1 MEPGSFLKE
10 KKVKRSW
17 THFIAEEEG
26 QTVVEYL
33 LLLAMAFITAYILMT
48 VGPLPRFT
56 TQMLTDIRTRLGNV
70 VRNGQMESQGLQP
83 GSPGHPTDPRRFKAL
98 HL

>member
-1 MEPGSFLKE
+1 MRKPLQ
-10 KKVKRSW
+10 
-17 THFIAEEEG
+17 HFIRDEEG

-48 VGPLPRFT
+48 IGPLPRFT
-56 TQMLTDIRTRLGNV
+56 TQMLADIRTRLGNV
-70 VRNGQMESQGLQP
+70 VRNGQMESQGTEP
-83 GSPGHPTDPRRFKAL
+83 GTSGHPSDPRRFKAL